1 MRLFRRRL
9 SWMFTTWLMF
19 QLAGIG
25 ASVVL
30 AATEAI
36 EEACTCPGGAHGT
49 TCPMHHGAAS
59 RSPNARYATGRT
71 NTNLVNRCAM
81 NSTNPPT
88 DLALL
93 ALAGG
98 AGILPGSAVID
109 QAAQICGR
117 TSLLS
122 TNPSFRTEL
131 PDSPPPRA

>member
-1 MRLFRRRL
+1 
-9 SWMFTTWLMF
+9 MFTTWLIF

-36 EEACTCPGGAHGT
+36 EEVCTCPGGAQAT
-49 TCPMHHGAAS
+49 TCPMHHGAGS
-59 RSPNARYATGRT
+59 RGSAAHHATDSSPADAAK
-71 NTNLVNRCAM
+71 RCAV

-98 AGILPGSAVID
+98 AGVLPHAVVID
-109 QAAQICGR
+109 DTVQICGR
-117 TSLLS
+117 ASLFS